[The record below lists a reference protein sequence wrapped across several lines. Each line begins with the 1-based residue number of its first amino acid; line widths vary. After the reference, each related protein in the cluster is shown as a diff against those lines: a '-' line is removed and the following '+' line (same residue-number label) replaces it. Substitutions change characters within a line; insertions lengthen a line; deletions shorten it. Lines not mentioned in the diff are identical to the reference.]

1 MSKKWR
7 AAAIGLT
14 GHGGFGHGLHLP
26 YQFLPDVEMVAVSDP
41 DEEGRA
47 KAVQQS
53 GASRGYADYKEM
65 LEQEEL
71 DIVSVCPRHTIYH
84 RDMVLAV
91 AEAKCH
97 IYCEK
102 AIAPD
107 LSEADEMLDACERN
121 GVLIGVSHQARY
133 VEPFLSVRKMIED
146 CVIGDLVSVHGRF
159 KEDQRGG
166 GEDMLTLGTHVF
178 DMTRFLVGDA
188 SWVMGAV
195 MLNGKEVTIE
205 DRDEPTEPI
214 GPIAGDHVR
223 ALFGFKRGITG
234 TFESVRGQSKHGTR
248 MSLTLIGTDGT
259 LSLTFGGSATLT
271 KCSSAAGYGD
281 DADWEVVDFEPGP
294 PIPNESDFSQD
305 GMIPRGNILAV
316 WDIMQ
321 KAENGGQPV
330 SSGRDARASLE
341 MILGVYKSHLEG
353 RRVKFPISGKHPL
366 ELGTV

>member
-26 YQFLPDVEMVAVSDP
+26 YQMLPNVEMAAVSDP
-41 DEEGRA
+41 DEAGRA
-47 KAVQQS
+47 KAMQQS
-53 GASRGYADYKEM
+53 GAAHGYADYREM
-65 LEQEEL
+65 LEKEEL

-84 RDMVLAV
+84 REMVLAV

-107 LSEADEMLDACERN
+107 LAEADEMLDACERN

-133 VEPFLSVRKMIED
+133 VEPFLSARKMLED
-146 CVIGDLVSVHGRF
+146 GAIGDLVSVHGRF
-159 KEDQRGG
+159 KEDHRGG

-195 MLNGKEVTIE
+195 MLNGREVTIE
-205 DRDEPTEPI
+205 DRADPTEPI
-214 GPIAGDHVR
+214 GPVAGDHVR

-248 MSLTLIGTDGT
+248 MSLTLIGTNGT
-259 LSLTFGGSATLT
+259 LSLTFGGAATLK
-271 KCSSAAGYGD
+271 KCNSAAGYGD
-281 DADWEVVDFEPGP
+281 GADWELVNIKPGP
-294 PIPNESDFSQD
+294 PIPGQGDNDD
-305 GMIPRGNILAV
+305 DAMIPRGNTLAV

-330 SSGRDARASLE
+330 SSGRDARAALE

-353 RRVKFPISGKHPL
+353 RRIKFPISGKHPL
-366 ELGTV
+366 DSVNK